1 MKKLLIISLSSLV
14 LSACATKTFVNEQVS
29 TEGKRL
35 ESSIANVDANLAKVN
50 ATVTA
55 NDRRYEERIASVQSG
70 LGANSKLAQDALSR
84 ANSAHKLAEGKLVSE
99 TVLSNDKFRFS
110 YGTAQLSKSA
120 EGMLADL
127 VGKLKA
133 DNKNVFIEI
142 QGHTDTVGSAQY
154 NVKLGQE
161 RSEAVRQYLY
171 KSGIPLHRINTVS
184 YGESQPLVK
193 GNNRT
198 ASAQNRR
205 VVLMVLA

>member
-99 TVLSNDKFRFS
+99 TILSDDKFRFS

-120 EGMLADL
+120 EGMLSDI
-127 VGKLKA
+127 VSKLKA

-161 RSEAVRQYLY
+161 RAEAVRQYLY

-198 ASAQNRR
+198 ASSQNRR

>member
-35 ESSIANVDANLAKVN
+35 ESSITNVDANLAKVN

-55 NDRRYEERIASVQSG
+55 NDRRYEERMASVQSG

-99 TVLSNDKFRFS
+99 TVLSDDKFRFS

-120 EGMLADL
+120 EGMLSDL

-161 RSEAVRQYLY
+161 RAEAVRQYLY

-198 ASAQNRR
+198 ASSQNRR

>member
-1 MKKLLIISLSSLV
+1 MKKLLLISISSLV

-35 ESSIANVDANLAKVN
+35 ESSIANVDANVAKVN

-55 NDRRYEERIASVQSG
+55 NDRRYEERLASMQSG
-70 LGANSKLAQDALSR
+70 LGENSKLAQDALGR
-84 ANSAHKLAEGKLVSE
+84 ANAAHKLAEGKLISE
-99 TVLSNDKFRFS
+99 TVLSDDKFRFS

-120 EGMLADL
+120 ESMLSDI

-161 RSEAVRQYLY
+161 RAEAVRQYLY

-198 ASAQNRR
+198 ANSQNRR

>member
-55 NDRRYEERIASVQSG
+55 NDRRYEERMASVQSD

-99 TVLSNDKFRFS
+99 TVLSDDKFRFS

-120 EGMLADL
+120 EGMLSDL

-161 RSEAVRQYLY
+161 RAEAVRQYLY

-198 ASAQNRR
+198 ASSQNRR